1 METSKVLNLILAVA
15 LVVLSVKI
23 TFLDS
28 DKGGGAANGE
38 CDTAQIVLDN
48 IMTRTSIRDYTQQKV
63 EKEKIETILRAGMAA
78 PTARNCQP
86 WSFVVIDNEEVLQK
100 IAEAMPN
107 AKMTSKASF
116 AVAVCGNMDKAMEGD
131 GREYW
136 VQDVSAVS
144 ENILLAAH
152 GMGLGAVW
160 TGVYP
165 IKARMQRLSDILS
178 LPENIVPFCVIPVGY
193 PAESPLPKDKWK
205 PENVHYNTWQ

>member
-1 METSKVLNLILAVA
+1 METSRILNLILAVA

-28 DKGGGAANGE
+28 DKNSNSATGE
-38 CDTAQIVLDN
+38 CDTAKIVVDN
-48 IMTRTSIRDYTQQKV
+48 IMTRTSIRDYTTQKV
-63 EKEKIETILRAGMAA
+63 EKDKIETILRAGMAA

-86 WSFVVIDNEEVLQK
+86 WSFVVIDDKEQLQK
-100 IAEAMPN
+100 IAETMSN
-107 AKMTSKASF
+107 AKMTAKASF
-116 AVAVCGNMDKAMEGD
+116 AIAVCGNMDKAMD
-131 GREYW
+131 GESREYW

-152 GMGLGAVW
+152 ALGLGAVW

-165 IKARMQRLSDILS
+165 IQKRVQSISDILS
-178 LPENIVPFCVIPVGY
+178 LPENIVPFSVIPIGY

-205 PENVHYNTWQ
+205 PENIKYNTWQ